1 MGKLLRAF
9 VTDQLHV
16 DALTEKHS
24 SEYKRNYEK
33 SCELQ
38 EELEK
43 KLNDNEKEL
52 LDELM
57 DAMFTNGACYAEEKF
72 IRGFRL
78 GVLMMIEVFE
88 GQNEFLGRSDE

>member
-1 MGKLLRAF
+1 MGKILKAF

-24 SEYKRNYEK
+24 LEYKRNYEK

-38 EELEK
+38 EKLEK
-43 KLNDNEKEL
+43 ELNGNEKEM

-57 DAMFTNGACYAEEKF
+57 DAMFTNGACYGEEKF

-78 GVLMMIEVFE
+78 GVLIMIEVFE
-88 GQNEFLGRSDE
+88 GQDEFLGRGDE